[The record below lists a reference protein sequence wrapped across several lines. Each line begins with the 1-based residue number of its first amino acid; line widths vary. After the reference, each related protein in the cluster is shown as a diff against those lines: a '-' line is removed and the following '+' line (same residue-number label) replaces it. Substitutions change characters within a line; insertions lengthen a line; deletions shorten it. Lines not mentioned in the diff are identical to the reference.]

1 MSPYVWQ
8 VGGVVA
14 AFDVAAGFAAAVVVV
29 ALVVVVAKNCIA
41 MHTNWESVEL
51 ALSTAHTNAPIL
63 LPFVLLRLA
72 YVSGVD
78 CLFSAGEWKTK
89 GWRREKKQ
97 CMYARAVENIWE

>member
-8 VGGVVA
+8 LGGAVA
-14 AFDVAAGFAAAVVVV
+14 AFDVATAGAVTAVVV

-41 MHTNWESVEL
+41 MHTNCESVEL
-51 ALSTAHTNAPIL
+51 ALSTVHTNAPMF

-78 CLFSAGEWKTK
+78 CLFSAGE
-89 GWRREKKQ
+89 
-97 CMYARAVENIWE
+97 